1 MTHLFL
7 DAHQDLAYN
16 MAAFGRDYTR
26 SVAETRRLEAGSAIP
41 SYNGNTLLGWPEYQK
56 ARVAIVFGTLFAGP
70 ARLSAHIYPDSQ
82 EYTNPAEANRIY
94 WQQLRSY
101 QRLSDTRADKFRLI
115 GSQSELGKHLVEWE
129 DESQPHPVGLVPLME
144 GADGIADV
152 RELAE
157 WFGQGLRIIGPAWA
171 GNAYCGGTREP
182 GPLTAAGRTLLREMG
197 ANGFILDL
205 SHMDPEA
212 AFQSLEIYEGPV
224 IVSHANAKSL
234 VKGAMFNRLLE
245 DDLLRALLERDAV
258 IGVVP
263 LNSFLNWNWKAE
275 GSRQKVSLRMLAEQ
289 VDYICQMAG
298 DARHV
303 GIGSDFDGGYGVE
316 SVPAEVDS
324 IADLPKLNPFLL
336 EMGYSDEAVRGIDA
350 GNFLRVLE
358 SSLPA

>member
-101 QRLSDTRADKFRLI
+101 QRLCDTRADKFRLI

-144 GADGIADV
+144 GAVGIADV

>member
-1 MTHLFL
+1 
-7 DAHQDLAYN
+7 
-16 MAAFGRDYTR
+16 
-26 SVAETRRLEAGSAIP
+26 
-41 SYNGNTLLGWPEYQK
+41 
-56 ARVAIVFGTLFAGP
+56 
-70 ARLSAHIYPDSQ
+70 
-82 EYTNPAEANRIY
+82 
-94 WQQLRSY
+94 
-101 QRLSDTRADKFRLI
+101 
-115 GSQSELGKHLVEWE
+115 
-129 DESQPHPVGLVPLME
+129 
-144 GADGIADV
+144 
-152 RELAE
+152 
-157 WFGQGLRIIGPAWA
+157 
-171 GNAYCGGTREP
+171 
-182 GPLTAAGRTLLREMG
+182 MG

-289 VDYICQMAG
+289 VDYICQMAV